1 MGRGIFSAIILLSLT
16 LFIVAPT
23 VHASGGGVYEVGADI
38 LNVRDKPDHDAKIIG
53 QLEFGDH
60 LNGFQEKHGWV
71 QTYFDGKEAW
81 VASQFLVGGQQTND
95 KGITPIHTDTQGSLN
110 GYTIML
116 DPGHG
121 GRDPG
126 AFGMNGEKE
135 KDLTLSLA
143 SVVAQKLRNV
153 GATVVMTRS
162 DDTSISLEDRVHM
175 SNSHQTDAFISLHYN
190 AYVSNESNGVSTH
203 YYSNGAD
210 LLLAQQI
217 QHALDTHTTLKNR
230 GIERDAFH
238 VLKKNKDLSVLV
250 ELGFITNP
258 TDQAAILSDN
268 HPENVANAITE
279 GLIHYFN
286 Q

>member
-1 MGRGIFSAIILLSLT
+1 MGRWVFSAIILLNIT
-16 LFIVAPT
+16 LLLATPS
-23 VHASGGGVYEVGADI
+23 VHASSGQAYEVGADI

-60 LNGFQEKHGWV
+60 LNVFQEKYGWV

-81 VASQFLVGGQQTND
+81 VASQFLVKGQQTNS
-95 KGITPIHTDTQGSLN
+95 KRVPQIQTDTKGSLN
-110 GYTIML
+110 GHTIML

-121 GRDPG
+121 GKDPG
-126 AFGMNGEKE
+126 AISMNGEKE

-143 SVVAQKLRNV
+143 SAVAQKLRNA
-153 GATVVMTRS
+153 GATVLLTRS
-162 DDTSISLEDRVHM
+162 DDTSISLGDRVRM
-175 SNSHQTDAFISLHYN
+175 SNSYQTDAFISLHYN
-190 AYVSNESNGVSTH
+190 AYVSNESNGISTH
-203 YYSNGAD
+203 YYSNGED
-210 LLLAQQI
+210 LKLAQQI
-217 QHALDTHTTLKNR
+217 QQALDKHTILKNR
-230 GIERDAFH
+230 GIKNDAFH